1 MPVFETPNLFAK
13 LPQEVIFNQNLTA
26 GEVRLIAALMIFE
39 FLDGNKKN
47 EFGSYKIA
55 EKLNTSPAAVRRLLK
70 QLEEKKYIKITNQ
83 DLNGQKKSSKIE
95 LTINNG
101 IYFALV
107 GAQNKA
113 SERNQN
119 DSTPRNQNDSTLR
132 NQNDS
137 ILRNQNDSKK
147 NQNDST
153 YKEERKKDIKEI
165 KEKNHFD
172 STKEQ
177 IETGDGAP
185 VRSMPKPDKSG
196 DEKQESNGGA
206 VQADIEDYCLY
217 QAFFEDFKYDAYRFN
232 LVQIDSYICFQ
243 PLRLYRNEC
252 DEIFK
257 RAAAWFEARGR
268 VLIFIDSNKFY
279 QNQIIIKQNQ

>member
-1 MPVFETPNLFAK
+1 MPAFETPNLFAK
-13 LPQEVIFNQNLTA
+13 LPQEVIFNQNLSA

-83 DLNGQKKSSKIE
+83 DFNGRKKSSKIE

-101 IYFALV
+101 VYFALV
-107 GAQNKA
+107 GVQNKS
-113 SERNQN
+113 SEWNQNDSTLRNQN
-119 DSTPRNQNDSTLR
+119 DSTKR

-153 YKEERKKDIKEI
+153 HIEERKKDIKEI
-165 KEKNHFD
+165 KERNQND
-172 STKEQ
+172 STNEQ

-185 VRSMPKPDKSG
+185 VRSMP
-196 DEKQESNGGA
+196 EKNQQKAIGGK
-206 VQADIEDYCLY
+206 VQTDIEDYYLY
-217 QAFFEDFKYDAYRFN
+217 QAFFEDFKHDVYKFD
-232 LVQIDSYICFQ
+232 LVKVDGYLCFR
-243 PLRLYRNEC
+243 PLRMFKDMCE
-252 DEIFK
+252 DIFSK
-257 RAAAWFEARGR
+257 VAIWFEARGR
-268 VLIFIDSNKFY
+268 VLNWLDSDKHYLNEY
-279 QNQIIIKQNQ
+279 IIKQIQ

>member
-1 MPVFETPNLFAK
+1 MPAFETPNLFAK
-13 LPQEVIFNQNLTA
+13 LPQEVIFNQNLSA

-83 DLNGQKKSSKIE
+83 DFNGRKKSSKIE

-101 IYFALV
+101 VYFALV
-107 GAQNKA
+107 GVQNKS
-113 SERNQN
+113 SEWNQNDSTLRNQN
-119 DSTPRNQNDSTLR
+119 DSTKR

-153 YKEERKKDIKEI
+153 HIEERKKDIKEI
-165 KEKNHFD
+165 KERNQND
-172 STKEQ
+172 STNEQ

-185 VRSMPKPDKSG
+185 VRSMP
-196 DEKQESNGGA
+196 EKNQQKAIGGK
-206 VQADIEDYCLY
+206 VQTDIEDYCLY
-217 QAFFEDFKYDAYRFN
+217 QAFFEDFKHDVYKFD
-232 LVQIDSYICFQ
+232 LVKVDGYLCFR
-243 PLRLYRNEC
+243 PLRMFKDMCE
-252 DEIFK
+252 DIFSK
-257 RAAAWFEARGR
+257 VAIWFEARGR
-268 VLIFIDSNKFY
+268 VLNWLDSDKHYLNEY
-279 QNQIIIKQNQ
+279 IIKQIQ